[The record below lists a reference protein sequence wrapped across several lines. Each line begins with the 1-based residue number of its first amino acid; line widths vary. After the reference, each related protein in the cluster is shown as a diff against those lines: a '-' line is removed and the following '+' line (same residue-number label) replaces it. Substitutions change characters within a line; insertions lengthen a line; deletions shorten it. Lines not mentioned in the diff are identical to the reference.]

1 MQLQLFQDTL
11 ATVINSL
18 WAHKLRSS
26 LTLLGVIIG
35 VTVVVL
41 VGSILASLSQNI
53 TNQVSNYSPNVIYF
67 TKEEKIGPNFSSP
80 TAEQRA
86 RKELSYESV
95 KAVAALDLPLGVSPQ
110 KLRGSYGPSA
120 DQPKL
125 IARGREAITPLILG
139 VWDNYPDVN
148 LVNLAAGRFFTE
160 TEDKSRAKVLILGF
174 SVAQQLFQ
182 TTNPIGEEVRLDG
195 SQYKVLGVTVD
206 DGDEFNGKICYAP
219 YETIASEYPNNEANV
234 IVVRAPDGR
243 DDEVIEQ
250 VTATLR
256 RVRNVANDAPNN
268 FGVNKAEQVFEAIQ
282 AILAGIA
289 FIVTPIALAGL
300 LVGGVGVMNIMIV
313 TVAERTSEIGIRR
326 ALGARQRDV
335 LTQFLTEAVMLTSFG
350 GLLGILLGL
359 GLAFIVTKILNFPL
373 SIPLWAVAT
382 GLLTS
387 ATVGLLAGMYPAI
400 RAARLDP
407 IEALRS
413 A

>member
-11 ATVINSL
+11 ATVVNSL

-53 TNQVSNYSPNVIYF
+53 TNQVSSFSPNVIYF

-86 RKELSYESV
+86 RKELSYECV
-95 KAVAALDLPLGVSPQ
+95 QAVAALDLPLGVSPQ

-139 VWDNYPDVN
+139 VWDNYPEVN
-148 LVNLAAGRFFTE
+148 LVNLAGGRFFTE
-160 TEDKSRAKVLILGF
+160 TERKSRAKVLVLGF

-182 TTNPIGEEVRLDG
+182 TTDPTGEEVRLDG
-195 SQYKVLGVTVD
+195 GIYQVLGVTLD

-219 YETIASEYPNNEANV
+219 YETIASEYPDNEANT
-234 IVVRAPDGR
+234 IVVSAPEGR
-243 DDEVIEQ
+243 EDEVIEQ

-256 RVRNVANDAPNN
+256 RLRNVPNDAPNN
-268 FGVNKAEQVFEAIQ
+268 FGVNKAEQVFETIQ
-282 AILAGIA
+282 QILAGIA

-313 TVAERTSEIGIRR
+313 TVAERTGAIGLRR

-335 LTQFLTEAVMLTSFG
+335 LAQFLAEAVMLTSFG

-359 GLAFIVTKILNFPL
+359 GLAFVVTKLLNFPL
-373 SIPLWAVAT
+373 SIPLWAVVT

-407 IEALRS
+407 VEAIRGV
-413 A
+413 

>member
-1 MQLQLFQDTL
+1 MQLQLFKDTL
-11 ATVINSL
+11 TTIVNSL
-18 WAHKLRSS
+18 WAHKLRSA

-53 TNQVSNYSPNVIYF
+53 TNQVRNFSPNVIYF
-67 TKEEKIGPNFSSP
+67 TKEEKIGPNFSTP

-86 RKELSYESV
+86 RKELSYENV
-95 KAVAALDLPLGVSPQ
+95 QAVAALDLPLGVSPQ

-125 IARGREAITPLILG
+125 NARGREAITPLILG

-148 LVNLAAGRFFTE
+148 GVNLGAGRFFTE
-160 TEDKSRAKVLILGF
+160 AERKNRSKVIVLGF
-174 SVAQQLFQ
+174 SVAYQLFQ
-182 TTNPIGEEVRLDG
+182 TTDPVGEEVRLDG
-195 SQYKVLGVTVD
+195 DSYKVLGVSVD
-206 DGDEFNGKICYAP
+206 DGDEFGGKLCYAP
-219 YETIASEYPNNEANV
+219 YETIASAYPNNEANV

-268 FGVNKAEQVFEAIQ
+268 FGVNKAEQVFESIQ

-313 TVAERTSEIGIRR
+313 TVAERTGEIGLRR

-335 LTQFLTEAVMLTSFG
+335 LTQFLAEAVMLTSFG

-359 GLAFIVTKILNFPL
+359 GLAFVVTKILNFPL
-373 SIPLWAVAT
+373 SIPLWAVVT

-387 ATVGLLAGMYPAI
+387 ATVGLLAGMYPAL

-407 IEALRS
+407 VEAIRGV
-413 A
+413 